1 MTRELTQDERCR
13 GSSRAGHASTD
24 MATATASRCRS
35 RAASHERRDGR
46 DRERTIIEW
55 PDLTRIELWRLLP
68 LAVLTI
74 VFGVYP
80 KPILDI
86 VGPAFERI
94 LLPFMS

>member
-1 MTRELTQDERCR
+1 MGLPSPVLDESAIAPTLHDDARQWNCACDQSF
-13 GSSRAGHASTD
+13 GGD
-24 MATATASRCRS
+24 C
-35 RAASHERRDGR
+35 ASHDASA
-46 DRERTIIEW
+46 DDTHSIEW
-55 PDLTRIELWRLLP
+55 PDLNRIELWCLLP